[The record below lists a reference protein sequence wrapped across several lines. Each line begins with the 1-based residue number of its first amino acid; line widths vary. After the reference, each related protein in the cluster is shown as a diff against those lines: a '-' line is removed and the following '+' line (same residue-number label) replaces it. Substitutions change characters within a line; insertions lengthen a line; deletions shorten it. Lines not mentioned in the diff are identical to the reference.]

1 MKIISIVG
9 RVVCL
14 VLGLSVAMSSVAAEQ
29 EIDPKWEKFKTTIDF
44 VSAKQRLLVV
54 GDREFAVPFNT
65 HILNSNN
72 QPVAMSD
79 LHLDETVLV
88 YLYRAENGSRP
99 EIKRIVKLK

>member
-14 VLGLSVAMSSVAAEQ
+14 VLGLLVAMPSVAAEQ
-29 EIDPKWEKFKTTIDF
+29 KIDPKWEKFKTTIDF

-65 HILNSNN
+65 YILNSNH

-79 LHLDETVLV
+79 LHSGQSILV
-88 YLYRAENGSRP
+88 YLYRAEDGNRP